1 MYVLLLRWRQA
12 RASTVGEYE
21 DGEPG
26 GARYVLYASLWHPD
40 LGEPTLPEERRW
52 PSAELTAQYEEYMK
66 GEGQEQMREEEE
78 EEAAASRAGR
88 GGGGKKGKGR
98 GKGKGKGKGKRKGKG
113 KSAGKKGARKS
124 EL

>member
-78 EEAAASRAGR
+78 EAAASRAGR
-88 GGGGKKGKGR
+88 GGGKTGQGR
-98 GKGKGKGKGKRKGKG
+98 GKGKGKGKRKGKG
-113 KSAGKKGARKS
+113 KPAGKKGARKS

>member
-1 MYVLLLRWRQA
+1 MLLLRWWQA

-66 GEGQEQMREEEE
+66 GEGQEQMREEEA
-78 EEAAASRAGR
+78 AAASRAGR
-88 GGGGKKGKGR
+88 GGGKKGKGR
-98 GKGKGKGKGKRKGKG
+98 GKGKGKGKRKGKSKG
-113 KSAGKKGARKS
+113 KSPGKKGAGKS